1 MRVELVS
8 TGDELVTGLIAD
20 TNSPYLEARLF
31 ALGLKVERV
40 QVVGDVKADIT
51 RALLEASAR
60 AEAVVVCGGLG
71 PTADD
76 HTADCAAAAAGVPLV
91 EDARV
96 LEALRER
103 AKRRGREVTPAVA
116 RMARVPEGAEVVLN
130 PVGAAPMFI
139 VRLGGSRLFFL
150 PGVPREYRAL
160 VDGEVL
166 PRLRAELESRP
177 GRTWRAFRLLRTA
190 GVPESVV
197 DGKVMPLAPAH
208 PRVTFGFRALM
219 PEVHVELAAQ
229 GGSQAEA
236 DAALAA
242 VEAAVREALGPAVYG
257 ADGEE
262 YAQVLGRMLVE
273 ANATVALAESCTG
286 GLIAQQL
293 TAVPG
298 ASRYVVGGAVVYT
311 EKMKMRWAQVP
322 EELLARHGAVSREVA
337 VALAEGIRSECG
349 ATYGLSV
356 TGFAGP
362 DGGTAEDPVGTVYC
376 ALAGPGGPTRCE
388 RLQLLGDRE
397 QVRLFAAH
405 HALEL
410 LRERLLSGPASA

>member
-76 HTADCAAAAAGVPLV
+76 HTAECAAAAAGVPLE

-96 LEALRER
+96 LEALHER
-103 AKRRGREVTPAVA
+103 ARRRGREVTSAVA
-116 RMARVPEGAEVVLN
+116 RMARVPQGAEVVLN

-139 VRLGGSRLFFL
+139 VRLGGCQLFFL

-160 VDGEVL
+160 VDGAVL
-166 PRLRAELESRP
+166 PRLQAELESRP
-177 GRTWRAFRLLRTA
+177 GRAWRAFRLLRTA
-190 GVPESVV
+190 GVAESVV

-208 PRVTFGFRALM
+208 PRVTFGFRALS

-229 GGSQAEA
+229 GSSQAEA

-242 VEAAVREALGPAVYG
+242 VEAAVRGALGSAVYG

-273 ANATVALAESCTG
+273 AHATVALAESCTG
-286 GLIAQQL
+286 GLMAQQL

-311 EKMKMRWAQVP
+311 EKMKMRWAHVP

-337 VALAEGIRSECG
+337 VALAEGIRSECA

-405 HALEL
+405 SALEL
-410 LRERLLSGPASA
+410 LRERLLAGSATP